1 MGIISDMETVNGREI
16 GRLILL
22 VFILFVLFIS
32 FIALLF
38 FLFIYL
44 GLLDKFNPPFYAIA
58 GGAPLVIIGG
68 IFFIIPFWLFLWW
81 FMAKYNFGKK
91 IFYK

>member
-16 GRLILL
+16 ARLILL
-22 VFILFVLFIS
+22 IFILLVLFIS

-44 GLLDKFNPPFYAIA
+44 GLLDIFNPPIYALS
-58 GGAPLVIIGG
+58 GAIPLVVIGG
-68 IFFIIPFWLFLWW
+68 IFLIIPFWLFVWW